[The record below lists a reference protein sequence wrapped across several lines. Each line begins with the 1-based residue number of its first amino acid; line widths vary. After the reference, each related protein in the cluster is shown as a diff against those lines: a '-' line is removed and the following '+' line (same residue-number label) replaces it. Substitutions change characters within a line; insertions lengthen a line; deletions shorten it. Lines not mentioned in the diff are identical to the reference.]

1 MTLRLLAVIGLSFQ
15 LYPFSTCFA
24 QSPDSVLYSSSTTGL
39 QQLYF
44 KEIGDNA
51 QIYHGS
57 EFIRNGIKVN
67 GFPFFG
73 SDSLLSGSVSYQ
85 GSLYEN
91 RNLQYNLLTDE
102 LITNNYTHTSFIAL
116 STEKVDSFTISNQL
130 FVRLVATKSNGL
142 PKTKFYGQLV
152 SGEPGLVVNR
162 YKKFVAA
169 TGSIDAKYSAYDE
182 YYIRLKN
189 VYYPVNG
196 KNELLEIFA
205 DRKDELKKYI
215 RSNKI
220 KFNKNLESSLMLT
233 VIYYSRLKHLNE

>member
-1 MTLRLLAVIGLSFQ
+1 MTFRLPAVIGLCFH
-15 LYPFSTCFA
+15 LCPFSISFA
-24 QSPDSVLYSSSTTGL
+24 QSTDSVLYPPSATNL

-57 EFIRNGIKVN
+57 EFIRNGIKIN
-67 GFPFFG
+67 GSPFFG

-116 STEKVDSFTISNQL
+116 STEKVDSFVISNQL
-130 FVRLVATKSNGL
+130 FVRLVATKLNGL
-142 PKTKFYGQLV
+142 PKNKFYGLLV
-152 SGEPGLVVNR
+152 SGEPGLYVNR
-162 YKKFVAA
+162 YKRFVAA
-169 TGSIDAKYSAYDE
+169 SGSIDAKYSAYNE
-182 YYIRLKN
+182 YYICLKN
-189 VYYPVNG
+189 AYYPVNG

-205 DRKDELKKYI
+205 DKKDEIKKYI

-220 KFNKNLESSLMLT
+220 KFNKNLESSLVLT